1 MTTSRKKPPSKVAP
15 EPAGRQDPVPL
26 SPVTPKIGET
36 AGNLQAR
43 AEAFKRRRGKTG

>member
-36 AGNLQAR
+36 AGNLQGR
-43 AEAFKRRRGKTG
+43 ADAFKRRHGKTG